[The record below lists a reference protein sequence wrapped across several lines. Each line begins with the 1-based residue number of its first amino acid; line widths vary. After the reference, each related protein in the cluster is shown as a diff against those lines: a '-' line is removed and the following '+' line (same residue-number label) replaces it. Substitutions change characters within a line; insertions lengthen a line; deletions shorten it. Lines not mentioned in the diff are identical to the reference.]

1 MAAEIHLRDKVVLV
15 TGASR
20 GIGEAIARACAAV
33 GAVVVL
39 VARKQP
45 DLDRVAA
52 GIREAGG
59 TALPIA
65 CHAARGDELEA
76 VYRRAADEVGRVNCL
91 VNNAAT
97 NPYFGPMLECSEA
110 AFDKT
115 FETNLKGYWLAARLL
130 VQGLRAGGDQAAGS
144 IVSVASIGGMMAA
157 PMQGVYGMTK
167 AAVISMTKTLAF
179 ELGSS
184 NVRVNAIAPGLVE
197 TRLASALVQNP
208 TLRGHVVGR
217 TPLGRHAQPDEI
229 AGAAV
234 YLLSDA
240 ASFVTGHTM
249 VVDGGATI
257 A

>member
-1 MAAEIHLRDKVVLV
+1 M
-15 TGASR
+15 
-20 GIGEAIARACAAV
+20 
-33 GAVVVL
+33 
-39 VARKQP
+39 
-45 DLDRVAA
+45 LD
-52 GIREAGG
+52 
-59 TALPIA
+59 
-65 CHAARGDELEA
+65 
-76 VYRRAADEVGRVNCL
+76 
-91 VNNAAT
+91 
-97 NPYFGPMLECSEA
+97 CSEA

-217 TPLGRHAQPDEI
+217 TPLGRHAQPESRSHGSRPHRYPTR
-229 AGAAV
+229 ARRCLPRGSPRPRWRARA
-234 YLLSDA
+234 
-240 ASFVTGHTM
+240 
-249 VVDGGATI
+249 
-257 A
+257 